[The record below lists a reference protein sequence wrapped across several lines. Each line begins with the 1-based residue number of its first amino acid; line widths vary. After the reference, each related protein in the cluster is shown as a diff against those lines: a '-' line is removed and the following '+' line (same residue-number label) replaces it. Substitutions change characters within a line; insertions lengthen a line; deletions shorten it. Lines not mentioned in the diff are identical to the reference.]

1 MPGSFISSTFTTF
14 FIGLRDSFLGAV
26 ALFSIDKA
34 PSNEETLTKDDD
46 SQLTRPPGRRG
57 PRPRR
62 SKEEPKILSM
72 LMQCCFLNGGVFL
85 LEDRIW
91 ELCGDEGNIVLAQEY
106 CRAGQ
111 EQRCPQEREYVKQS
125 VFTLRLSDQGLFL
138 HHKTMEDLML
148 TKCNHNWRC
157 QLSVVMFEN
166 YLIPVAKYL
175 AQKIFM
181 ILTSRSSNDNRV
193 WLLIEPIMAY
203 TFGSLWVIPLFWLSK
218 ILNSIWFLEIADVA
232 YRRKHGRPLTSILAS
247 RTDSVFKYLSKMM
260 SDFLFSIVIEI
271 IFLFQANL
279 IGLVPVIGPPFAFL
293 HLSLLYSLYAFEYT
307 WMNLGWGVVKR
318 ISYVENHWPYFLGFG
333 FLLAVLSTSSS
344 TVISACLFGV
354 LFPLFILSGLEAKPS
369 EDCGY
374 PIKVFSMAIW
384 LTNNLF
390 LRSKTRR
397 AAASKSSVNAAVGDE
412 DQVRS

>member
-85 LEDRIW
+85 
-91 ELCGDEGNIVLAQEY
+91 
-106 CRAGQ
+106 
-111 EQRCPQEREYVKQS
+111 
-125 VFTLRLSDQGLFL
+125 
-138 HHKTMEDLML
+138 
-148 TKCNHNWRC
+148 
-157 QLSVVMFEN
+157 LSVVMFEN